1 MKLAK
6 KKLTFFRYI
15 GGKHFLAKLIVEL
28 IPEHEIYVEPFLGAG
43 HVFFA
48 KERSR
53 TEVLNDANSK
63 IANLFYCVAFH
74 YKEFWSKFR
83 WLVYSRAIRKKLP
96 QELKKKETVELG
108 DVDSAVGVFFL
119 LNTDFGGNLYGGF
132 GYSANE
138 GGGKAKRLKTAMLR
152 LRCIHKRLL
161 GDVFIECLDF
171 EDVMDKWDR
180 KETFF
185 YCDPPY
191 YGAEHY
197 YEKAF
202 SKEDHLRLLNR
213 LKQAKGKWILSGY
226 HNELYDAELKGF
238 PYVEI
243 DVPKPSYGI
252 TVNSKRKNRPRTTE
266 VLWFNYEPDPAV
278 LQKYGLELKT

>member
-15 GGKHFLAKLIVEL
+15 GGKHHLAKLIVEL
-28 IPEHEIYVEPFLGAG
+28 IPEHEVYVEPFVGAG

-53 TEVLNDANSK
+53 IEVLNDANSK

-74 YKEFWSKFR
+74 YREFWSKFR
-83 WLVYSRAIRKKLP
+83 WLIYSRAIRKKFL
-96 QELKKKETVELG
+96 QELKKKEAVELG
-108 DVDSAVGVFFL
+108 DVDSAVRVFFL
-119 LNTDFGGNLYGGF
+119 LNTNFGGKLYGGF
-132 GYSANE
+132 GYSTN
-138 GGGKAKRLKTAMLR
+138 GGEAKRLKTAMLR

-161 GDVFIECLDF
+161 GNVFIECLDF
-171 EDVMDKWDR
+171 EDVMNKWDR
-180 KETFF
+180 EKTFF

-191 YGAEHY
+191 YGAEHH
-197 YEKAF
+197 YEKVF

-213 LKQAKGKWILSGY
+213 LKKAKGKWILSGY

-243 DVPKPSYGI
+243 EVPKPSYGI
-252 TVNSKRKNRPRTTE
+252 TVNSKRKTRPRATE
-266 VLWFNYEPDPAV
+266 VLWFNHEPDPAV
-278 LQKYGLELKT
+278 LQKYGLELKR

>member
-6 KKLTFFRYI
+6 KKLTFFAYI
-15 GGKHFLAKLIVEL
+15 GVKHRLAKLIVEL
-28 IPEHEIYVEPFLGAG
+28 IPEHEIYVEPFVGAG

-48 KERSR
+48 KEKSR
-53 TEVLNDANSK
+53 IEVLNDANSK

-74 YKEFWSKFR
+74 HKEFWSKFR
-83 WLVYSRAIRKKLP
+83 WLVYSRAIRKKLL
-96 QELKKKETVELG
+96 QELKKKEAVELG
-108 DVDSAVGVFFL
+108 DVDSAVGMFFL
-119 LNTDFGGNLYGGF
+119 LNTGFGGRPYTGF
-132 GYSANE
+132 GYGTNGGAEPKKLKSAI
-138 GGGKAKRLKTAMLR
+138 LR

-161 GDVFIECLDF
+161 GNVFIECLDF
-171 EDVMDKWDR
+171 EDVMNKWDR
-180 KETFF
+180 RETFF

-191 YGAEHY
+191 FGAEHY

-213 LKQAKGKWILSGY
+213 LKQTKGKWILSGY
-226 HNELYDAELKGF
+226 HSELYDAELKGF

-243 DVPKPSYGI
+243 DAPKPSYGI
-252 TVNSKRKNRPRTTE
+252 TVNSKRKTRPMATE

-278 LQKYGLELKT
+278 LQRYGLELKR